1 MFINRYMIE
10 YYLGT
15 KYVGIFTFAYS
26 LSFSLFLILYIGG
39 LVFQPYLYK
48 SKTVNES
55 SEKNLLL
62 YTNSMFIFIS
72 IFAFLLWYSF
82 KFIINYYSND
92 YLSSEE
98 SFRILMLS
106 ILIIPFYHQGNYR
119 LTLKNMTHFLPIAS
133 GLAAISSI
141 ILNLIFIPRYG
152 IVGAAYSSV
161 ISYLVIMIFTNFI
174 STNIRKLGNS
184 KTIISIIFI
193 SVIILFYNGLIHLL
207 PFFLIISVL
216 MAGVEIY
223 SIKN

>member
-1 MFINRYMIE
+1 
-10 YYLGT
+10 
-15 KYVGIFTFAYS
+15 
-26 LSFSLFLILYIGG
+26 
-39 LVFQPYLYK
+39 
-48 SKTVNES
+48 
-55 SEKNLLL
+55 
-62 YTNSMFIFIS
+62 
-72 IFAFLLWYSF
+72 
-82 KFIINYYSND
+82 
-92 YLSSEE
+92 
-98 SFRILMLS
+98 
-106 ILIIPFYHQGNYR
+106 
-119 LTLKNMTHFLPIAS
+119 MTHFLPIAS